1 MVRLQKAWRRRRLH
15 KKIMHEINRKI
26 AFQRQE
32 RYRKEMERQQSEQT
46 AAAADKTSSSENR
59 LQESG
64 DGVQHQ
70 PLPSVSVAPL
80 QDVGEHLVS
89 SSMLPPLASTAL
101 NTSKGFHNALDT
113 SKTGLHP
120 QLSP

>member
-1 MVRLQKAWRRRRLH
+1 
-15 KKIMHEINRKI
+15 MHEINRKI

-32 RYRKEMERQQSEQT
+32 RYRKEMERQQSEQS
-46 AAAADKTSSSENR
+46 AAAADKVAFNENE

-64 DGVQHQ
+64 DGVQHK
-70 PLPSVSVAPL
+70 PLPSVSVTPL

-89 SSMLPPLASTAL
+89 SSMLPPLASTTAL

>member
-1 MVRLQKAWRRRRLH
+1 M
-15 KKIMHEINRKI
+15 
-26 AFQRQE
+26 
-32 RYRKEMERQQSEQT
+32 
-46 AAAADKTSSSENR
+46 
-59 LQESG
+59 
-64 DGVQHQ
+64 
-70 PLPSVSVAPL
+70 SVTPL

-89 SSMLPPLASTAL
+89 SSMLPPLASTTAL